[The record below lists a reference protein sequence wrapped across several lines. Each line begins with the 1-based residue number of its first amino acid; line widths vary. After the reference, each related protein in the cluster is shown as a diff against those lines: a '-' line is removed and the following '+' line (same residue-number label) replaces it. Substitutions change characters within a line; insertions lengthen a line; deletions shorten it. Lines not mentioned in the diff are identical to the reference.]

1 MKTSKENKHGHPH
14 QDWSSQTPAVLT
26 LVELKICSKLFV
38 QWWSNSSVQKIMLF
52 RHLESKIKPWSSN
65 EFGMQWKSI
74 NTLQYLRLIHFQGET
89 GIANIKVGCA
99 RMQKSSA
106 HKCKSLE
113 HTNAVFCTP
122 MHKCSSRFN
131 WLLVWSETIE
141 TKINCL
147 PKSLMFQV
155 YIESDTWSRYY
166 VPFMGDI

>member
-1 MKTSKENKHGHPH
+1 MSPRTPLSSITSSLMFQERIEKCNLENLQRK
-14 QDWSSQTPAVLT
+14 QVWSSSLG
-26 LVELKICSKLFV
+26 LVKSNSCGSNPCWSSKLFV
-38 QWWSNSSVQKIMLF
+38 QWSNGSVQKLMLF
-52 RHLESKIKPWSSN
+52 RHFESKIKPWSSN

-113 HTNAVFCTP
+113 HTNAVLCTP

-131 WLLVWSETIE
+131 WLLVWRSIE
-141 TKINCL
+141 FFWNFEASAI
-147 PKSLMFQV
+147 
-155 YIESDTWSRYY
+155 
-166 VPFMGDI
+166 